1 MERATA
7 TATTTAGGD
16 EAVAQ
21 VPEVEVELEVQEEDV
36 QVKKYNIHV
45 STKYL
50 DLTRKKLELTRLP
63 HDRPGVEGG
72 EEQNEEVK
80 EVVGEGGGH
89 ANADAEGSG
98 SAGAGGDGVL
108 TKREVESLV
117 DYWLE
122 EYTWRERETYY
133 NTTYP
138 QYRSTFKVSSFPSP
152 KTKSKTTT
160 PAAQTLRIHFLHL
173 RSSRKDA
180 VPLLLVPSF
189 PSSNLSLDID
199 VLTKELCNP
208 AQEDTQAFDVVI
220 PSIPGTGFSDEIP
233 GIVDKGDVMRE
244 TAGIF
249 DRLMKRL
256 GYTDYVASM
265 MGSGKEKAG
274 EVDYYLGREI
284 GGLKDGGCR
293 GMHLIEP
300 RWGVPTVDGG
310 IWEWV
315 RWKVALFFHAKA
327 WGYEEGDWK
336 NLNGQGGKG
345 QGKMSLLK
353 RKGSKKKLRYGA
365 MAAVGLRE
373 PDILA
378 YALCDSPV
386 GLLSFVAT
394 ALKKKSP
401 RHQLS
406 KEKMIDLCQLCWLP
420 GPEAALRYYAN
431 ALQESEQLQGEK
443 GRLDKGRVAITVFDS
458 EGELAGYSPPAW
470 GMKRHEV
477 VFVQRATGKPG
488 LLAWE
493 RPAVIFDGIR
503 GLTKEV
509 LKVDERIKVRKLD
522 GVVAGPENREEGDH
536 GMQLDV
542 ESPDTIVAE

>member
-1 MERATA
+1 M
-7 TATTTAGGD
+7 
-16 EAVAQ
+16 
-21 VPEVEVELEVQEEDV
+21 
-36 QVKKYNIHV
+36 
-45 STKYL
+45 
-50 DLTRKKLELTRLP
+50 LTRIMKKR
-63 HDRPGVEGG
+63 
-72 EEQNEEVK
+72 
-80 EVVGEGGGH
+80 
-89 ANADAEGSG
+89 
-98 SAGAGGDGVL
+98 
-108 TKREVESLV
+108 
-117 DYWLE
+117 LE
-122 EYTWRERETYY
+122 EYTWRDRETYY
-133 NTTYP
+133 NATYP
-138 QYRSTFKVSSFPSP
+138 QYRSTFKVSAFPSS

-160 PAAQTLRIHFLHL
+160 PTAQTLRIHFLHL

-180 VPLLLVPSF
+180 IPLLLVPSF
-189 PSSNLSLDID
+189 PSSNLTVDID

-265 MGSGKEKAG
+265 MGSGKEKGG

-284 GGLKDGGCR
+284 GGLSGGGCR

-310 IWEWV
+310 VLEWV

-336 NLNGQGGKG
+336 HLNEQDGKG

-373 PDILA
+373 PDTLA

-401 RHQLS
+401 RHQLT

-443 GRLDKGRVAITVFDS
+443 GKLDRGRVAITVFDG
-458 EGELAGYSPPAW
+458 EGEPAGYSPPAW

-477 VFVQRATGKPG
+477 LFVQRATGKPG

-509 LKVDERIKVRKLD
+509 LKIDERIKVRKLD
-522 GVVAGPENREEGDH
+522 EVVVGSENREDH

-542 ESPDTIVAE
+542 ESPDTIVAG